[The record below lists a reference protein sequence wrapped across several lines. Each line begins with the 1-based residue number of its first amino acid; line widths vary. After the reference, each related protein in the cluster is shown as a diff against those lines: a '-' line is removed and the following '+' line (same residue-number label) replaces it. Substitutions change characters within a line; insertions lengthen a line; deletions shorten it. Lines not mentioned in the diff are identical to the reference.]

1 MEVRNERWSGPQLRA
16 IEGRGHNLLV
26 SAGAGSGKTSVL
38 VERVV
43 RRVAGE
49 NPVDIDRLLI
59 VTFTEAA
66 AAEMRNRIATRLEQ
80 LLEEAR
86 SGREQGAVRRLSR
99 QLLLLD
105 QAQVS
110 TLHSFCLE
118 IVRRNFLTLG
128 MEPSFRM
135 LDEDEAAILRRE
147 QFEQL
152 LEQRLQGDEQGRF
165 SEMLVRFRAADPLRL
180 MELVFRL
187 DEFARSQPDPSG
199 WLEGVSRM
207 YAQARN
213 QSFSQLPW
221 SPVFLKWLDDE
232 LAYAASLCTHALNLA
247 AKADELARYADNLAA
262 VRDAVDQWR
271 RALAEQG
278 LDASLPHAAALSGLL
293 AATVRGKDHPH
304 KEEVRRLRDTAKKS
318 LLKVMAIAGRGEA
331 ALRQDIVELAPS
343 VERLLQFVKD
353 LQVRCDEAK
362 RRRQALDFSDLEHL
376 ALRVLSDPESGE
388 RERLRRRFVE
398 VFVDEYQDTSPI
410 QDALLTAVSRP
421 EGNLF
426 AVGDVKQS
434 IYRFR
439 MAEPRLFLHR
449 YHTMGRSEPGEVV
462 ELTANYRSRGEVVDA
477 VNYLFMQLFVP
488 DLGGIDYSE
497 NTWMKAGAEYPP
509 PTGQPV
515 LAGPIEVHL
524 IERANT
530 DRPREDEPE
539 AETATG
545 RDPAHG
551 EADAGGAEADAP
563 SLEDLSALEREGAV
577 IARRIQELM
586 GLVEGHARRSVW
598 DAAAGQYR
606 PLRYRDIVIL
616 LRSARGRT
624 NVLLDVLARHGIPAH
639 GATSTGFYGAL
650 EVRWLTSALLA
661 VDNPRREV
669 ALAALLRSPLG
680 GFSDH
685 ELAQI
690 RLCAWGNYYEALR
703 RAVAAARHR
712 GDGEAARVLAPDL
725 AARLT
730 DFWSLFQSWRQLARQ
745 DSAEAVLRRILADT
759 RLMPFL
765 LAMPGG
771 ETRKANV
778 EQLLDQARAFDHTS
792 SDGLFGFVRRL
803 GDLQRHQLDAGGAQA
818 IAAGE
823 DVVRVMTIHQSKG
836 LEFPVVFV
844 ADLGK
849 SFYQDSQEK
858 SYPLH
863 PDLGLGPQFV
873 DAGGRRRW
881 LTMAS
886 VALAEVNRREF
897 LAEEARVLY
906 VALTRARE
914 RLILVASATDLRRRI
929 RWARQGVPEA
939 GRTLPGFWLLRAAG
953 YLDWILPALLRHRDG
968 ATLRQS
974 TTEADEGDLRP
985 LAGVYDH
992 PAHFQVR
999 LWNAAPDA
1007 SDRVPADAW
1016 QVDNGEAAPPWPD
1029 LAAFSDWIYTHTTP
1043 SAQAAVAAALAG
1055 ANARRGLTEVPGKV
1069 SATDLRRL
1077 WVARTRGH
1085 GKAPGLS
1092 QSAAEGLLETP
1103 RFTGAPASGRASGSA
1118 YHAVMQHLDLRIPAT
1133 PEAVAA
1139 AVDELWASGRITAEE
1154 RAAVKVEDIVAF
1166 LQSELGQRARRALRL
1181 WREQPFFA
1189 RLEVADAP
1197 TGGTPGETPF
1207 VVVQGVIDLMF
1218 EDVDGLVL
1226 VDYKTDKVDRQ
1237 AVERQAA
1244 EYAAQVAA
1252 YLRVVR
1258 SAAGG
1263 RPVSAWLYFVQA
1275 RAAVP
1280 MADVDLSAVF
1290 QAPAGED
1297 GSVLSAFDKSTDV
1310 RIE

>member
-1 MEVRNERWSGPQLRA
+1 MELCDERWSGPQLRA

-86 SGREQGAVRRLSR
+86 RGREAAAVRRLSR

-110 TLHSFCLE
+110 TLHSFCME
-118 IVRRNFLTLG
+118 VVRRNFLTLG

-165 SEMLVRFRAADPLRL
+165 AEMLVRFRAADPLRL

-187 DEFARSQPDPSG
+187 DEFARSQPDPTG
-199 WLEGVSRM
+199 WLDGVSRM
-207 YAQARN
+207 YAQARE

-221 SPVFLKWLDDE
+221 TPVFLQWMDGE
-232 LAYAASLCTHALNLA
+232 LAYAASLCAHALALA
-247 AKADELARYADNLAA
+247 AQAEELARYADNLAA
-262 VRDAVDQWR
+262 VRDALNQWR
-271 RALAEQG
+271 QALAEQG
-278 LDASLPHAAALSGLL
+278 LDASVPHAAALSGLL
-293 AATVRGKDHPH
+293 AATVRGKDHPL
-304 KEEVRRLRDTAKKS
+304 KEEVRRLRDRAKKS
-318 LLKVMAIAGRGEA
+318 LLKVIAIAGRGEA
-331 ALRQDIVELAPS
+331 ALRQDIVDLAPS
-343 VERLLQFVKD
+343 VEQLMQFVKD

-362 RRRQALDFSDLEHL
+362 RRRQALDFNDLEHL

-388 RERLRRRFVE
+388 RDRLRRRFVE

-410 QDALLTAVSRP
+410 QDALLAAVSRP

-449 YHTMGRSEPGEVV
+449 YRTMGRSEPGEVV

-497 NTWMKAGAEYPP
+497 DTWMKAGAEYPP
-509 PTGQPV
+509 PHGQPD

-524 IERANT
+524 IERADA
-530 DRPREDEPE
+530 DRSRQDESEEE
-539 AETATG
+539 AETG
-545 RDPAHG
+545 RDAAQDAA
-551 EADAGGAEADAP
+551 ADGPEADAP
-563 SLEDLSALEREGAV
+563 SPEDLTALEREGAV
-577 IARRIQELM
+577 IARRILELM
-586 GLVEGHARRSVW
+586 GLVDGHARRAVW
-598 DAAAGQYR
+598 DASARQYR

-680 GFSDH
+680 GFSDRD
-685 ELAQI
+685 LAQI
-690 RLCAWGNYYEALR
+690 RLFARGNYYEALR
-703 RAVAAARHR
+703 EAVASARR
-712 GDGEAARVLAPDL
+712 PGEGQTTRPLAPDL
-725 AARLT
+725 AARLNA
-730 DFWSLFQSWRQLARQ
+730 FWSVFQSWRQLARQ

-771 ETRKANV
+771 ETRRANV

-849 SFYQDSQEK
+849 LFYQDPQEK

-914 RLILVASATDLRRRI
+914 RLILVASATDLPRRVQ
-929 RWARQGVPEA
+929 WARQGVPPS
-939 GRTLPGFWLLRAAG
+939 GRALPGYWLLRAAG
-953 YLDWILPALLRHRDG
+953 YLDWLLPALLRHRDG
-968 ATLRQS
+968 AALRRL
-974 TTEADEGDLRP
+974 TAEADEWDLRP

-992 PAHFQVR
+992 PARFQVR
-999 LWNAAPDA
+999 LWNAAPNGLE
-1007 SDRVPADAW
+1007 RVSADAW
-1016 QVDNGEAAPPWPD
+1016 QAGETALPWPD
-1029 LAAFSDWIYTHTTP
+1029 FAAFSDWICAPTEP
-1043 SAQAAVAAALAG
+1043 SAQAEVAAALAG
-1055 ANARRGLTEVPGKV
+1055 VNAGQAFTEVPGKV

-1077 WVARTRGH
+1077 WVAQTRGR
-1085 GKAPGLS
+1085 GKAHGLS
-1092 QSAAEGLLETP
+1092 QSAAESLLETP

-1133 PEAVAA
+1133 RDAVAA
-1139 AVDELWASGRITAEE
+1139 AVDELWASGRITERE
-1154 RAAVKVEDIVAF
+1154 RAAVSVEDIVAF

-1189 RLEVADAP
+1189 RLELADAP
-1197 TGGTPGETPF
+1197 IWGTPGQAPF

-1218 EDVDGLVL
+1218 EDSDGLVL
-1226 VDYKTDKVDRQ
+1226 VDYKTDRVNRQ
-1237 AVERQAA
+1237 EVERQAA
-1244 EYAAQVAA
+1244 EYSAQVAA
-1252 YLRVVR
+1252 YLRVVQ

-1263 RPVSAWLYFVQA
+1263 RPVSAWLYFVRA
-1275 RAAVP
+1275 RADVP

-1290 QAPAGED
+1290 KAQAGEA
-1297 GSVLSAFDKSTDV
+1297 GSAWSAFDKSADV